1 MPDLLSNNSKEQM
14 IKIVKTTPKA
24 AQEQLFENRKC
35 YIGISLDNK
44 VFYGKS
50 FDILLGWA
58 TEKFDS
64 TLIVIGDYLRRYN
77 EYIFNGLEGADAY
90 DKSIKAGDK
99 FLEQAS
105 ETLKRYADKGLEITR
120 WKPCIE
126 NETFDSNKKIVD
138 SLYSNDQAFKA
149 AVQKDAFSFI
159 KRQQNNTNQSSVST
173 EKAIELSS
181 QYLLEEIAVFS
192 SLSQQGYK
200 IEIYPGP
207 ELHCLLEVAKGNFQ
221 AIPPG
226 LKQRINVEVK
236 VQN

>member
-1 MPDLLSNNSKEQM
+1 MPGLLFNKSKEQM

-24 AQEQLFENRKC
+24 ANEQLFENKKC
-35 YIGISLDNK
+35 YIGISLDNQ
-44 VFYGKS
+44 VFYRNS
-50 FDILLGWA
+50 LDILLGWA

-64 TLIVIGDYLRRYN
+64 TLIIIGDYLRRYN
-77 EYIFNGLEGADAY
+77 EYIFNGLEGADAQE
-90 DKSIKAGDK
+90 KSLKAGDV

-126 NETFDSNKKIVD
+126 NEIFVSDKKIID
-138 SLYSNDQAFKA
+138 NLYSSDQAFKA

-159 KRQQNNTNQSSVST
+159 KRQQDNTLHAGVST
-173 EKAIELSS
+173 EKAIEISS

-192 SLSQQGYK
+192 SLSEQGYK

-207 ELHCLLEVAKGNFQ
+207 ELHCLVEIAKGNFQ
-221 AIPPG
+221 AIPSG